1 MWVCVTD
8 MHTNKVVLWA
18 APFNQKENTFLVNP
32 GNVCEKNDE
41 GLITI
46 IIFLY
51 EIHYFVKKKN
61 YRTPLQSSFVIG
73 SR

>member
-32 GNVCEKNDE
+32 GNVCENNDE

-46 IIFLY
+46 LIFFIRKSLFCKTTTGHLY
-51 EIHYFVKKKN
+51 S
-61 YRTPLQSSFVIG
+61 LALL
-73 SR
+73 

>member
-46 IIFLY
+46 LFFYKKVIIL
-51 EIHYFVKKKN
+51 
-61 YRTPLQSSFVIG
+61 
-73 SR
+73 